1 MRTGFKSRA
10 AALARAILPPAAT
23 RGPRLLDTHDFA
35 VMDRDEMEDA
45 CRRLASP
52 VYLGGGVALC
62 RILGR
67 YKFHVSTSD
76 EGFGANVLLDGY
88 WESWL
93 TRFMARTV
101 RPGAT
106 VVDVGAN
113 YGYYSVLLADLVGPE
128 GRVYAVEPNPD
139 AASLLTRSLAL
150 NGFSARA
157 TVEELALG
165 SGDEAQAVL
174 FVPEGEPK
182 NAALIAGEEM
192 AQSGGRRVKVRVRS
206 LDSLLGSDVPIDFIK
221 IDAEGGEEAII
232 EGMERILATRPP
244 PMVLE
249 YNAARYADPER
260 FLQRLLRSY
269 GSLRH
274 VDHDGR
280 AVAISPERVLTEHF
294 GEDWLLFLSRS

>member
-1 MRTGFKSRA
+1 MRKGFRSRA
-10 AALARAILPPAAT
+10 AGLVRTIVPPAST
-23 RGPRLLDTHDFA
+23 RGPRLLDTHDLA
-35 VMDRDEMEDA
+35 AMERDEMEDS

-62 RILGR
+62 RILGS
-67 YKFHVSTSD
+67 YKFYVSTSD

-113 YGYYSVLLADLVGPE
+113 YGYYSLLLADLVGPK
-128 GRVYAVEPNPD
+128 GRLHAVEPNPD
-139 AASLLTRSLAL
+139 AAALMSRSLAL
-150 NGFSARA
+150 NGFTARSE
-157 TVEELALG
+157 VHEIALG
-165 SGDEAQAVL
+165 AGEGEATL

-182 NAALIAGEEM
+182 NAALVAGEEIER
-192 AQSGGRRVKVRVRS
+192 SGRQCAVGVRS
-206 LDSLLGSDVPIDFIK
+206 LDSLIGPDEAIGFIK

-249 YNAARYADPER
+249 YNAARYADPGL
-260 FLQRLLRSY
+260 FLERLLRRY

-280 AVAISPERVLTEHF
+280 AVAVTPERVLTEHF